1 MKYTLPRN
9 AGVTFKAQ
17 HLDDMLLD
25 IGRVSFIEVHAEN
38 YFSDGG
44 PRHAQLK
51 RVVDR
56 VPLSVHGVGLSL
68 GGFDAP
74 DRNHLARLKKLLSRY
89 PVQSFSEHLAWSS
102 HGDQWVPDLLPIA
115 YDDENLDR
123 MVQHVNHAQEY
134 LDRKILI
141 ENPSTYLVLGSM
153 DDELQF
159 LSELAKR
166 TGCGLLLDINNA
178 FVSCGNHGES
188 TEDYLDKFPV
198 EHVGEVHLA
207 GHSRQR
213 LSNGELLRIDDHGS
227 QVTALVWAL
236 YERLVQRIGIMPTLI
251 EWDTNI
257 PEWRVLASELDRV
270 RDRTGRALAKASMQK
285 IIQPA

>member
-9 AGVTFKAQ
+9 AGVSFKAQ
-17 HLDDMLLD
+17 HIDDMLLD
-25 IGRVSFIEVHAEN
+25 IGRVSFVEVHAEN
-38 YFSDGG
+38 YFADGG
-44 PRHAQLK
+44 PRHVQLR
-51 RVVDR
+51 RVVDH

-68 GGFDAP
+68 GGWSALDQH
-74 DRNHLARLKKLLSRY
+74 HLSCLKKLLARY

-102 HGDQWVPDLLPIA
+102 HGNQWVPDLLPIA

-123 MVQHVNHAQEY
+123 VVRHINQTQEY

-159 LSELAKR
+159 LTELAKR
-166 TGCGLLLDINNA
+166 TGCGLLLDVNNA
-178 FVSCGNHGES
+178 FVSCSNHGES
-188 TEDYLDKFPV
+188 ADDYIDQFPV
-198 EHVGEVHLA
+198 EYIGEVHLA
-207 GHSRQR
+207 GHSRQV

-227 QVTALVWAL
+227 QVTALVWSL

-257 PEWRVLASELDRV
+257 PEWRVLVSELDRV
-270 RDRTGRALAKASMQK
+270 RERTGRALAKASMQK

>member
-1 MKYTLPRN
+1 MKYNLPRN
-9 AGVTFKAQ
+9 AGVSFKAQ
-17 HLDDMLLD
+17 HVDDMLLD
-25 IGRVSFIEVHAEN
+25 IERVSFIEVHAEN

-44 PRHAQLK
+44 PRHAQLN

-68 GGFDAP
+68 GGRDAL
-74 DRNHLARLKKLLSRY
+74 DQNHLSRLKKLLTRY

-102 HGDQWVPDLLPIA
+102 HNNQWVPDLLPIA
-115 YDDENLDR
+115 YDEENLDR
-123 MVQHVNHAQEY
+123 MVQHVNQAQEY
-134 LDRKILI
+134 LDRIILI
-141 ENPSTYLVLGSM
+141 ENPSTYLALGSM

-178 FVSCGNHGES
+178 FVSCSNHGAS
-188 TEDYLDKFPV
+188 AEDYIDKFPV
-198 EHVGEVHLA
+198 EHVGEIHLA
-207 GHSRQR
+207 GHSRQL
-213 LSNGELLRIDDHGS
+213 LSNGEMLRIDDHGS
-227 QVTALVWAL
+227 QVSALVWAL
-236 YERLVQRIGIMPTLI
+236 YERLVQRIGIVPTLV

-257 PEWRVLASELDRV
+257 PEWPVLATELNRV
-270 RDRTGRALAKASMQK
+270 RERTGRALAMASMQK

>member
-1 MKYTLPRN
+1 MKYNLPRN
-9 AGVTFKAQ
+9 AGVSFKAQ
-17 HLDDMLLD
+17 HVDDMLLD

-68 GGFDAP
+68 GGSDAL
-74 DRNHLARLKKLLSRY
+74 DQNHLSRLKKLLARY

-102 HGDQWVPDLLPIA
+102 HNHQWVPDLLPIA
-115 YDDENLDR
+115 YDDENLSR
-123 MVQHVNHAQEY
+123 MVQHVNQTQEY

-141 ENPSTYLVLGSM
+141 ENPSTYLILGSM
-153 DDELQF
+153 EDELQF
-159 LSELAKR
+159 LADLAKR

-178 FVSCGNHGES
+178 FVSCSNHGAS
-188 TEDYLDKFPV
+188 AEDYIDKFPV
-198 EHVGEVHLA
+198 EHVGEIHLA
-207 GHSRQR
+207 GHSRQL
-213 LSNGELLRIDDHGS
+213 LSNGEMLRIDDHGS
-227 QVTALVWAL
+227 KVSALVWAL
-236 YERLVQRIGIMPTLI
+236 YERLVQRIGIVPTLV

-257 PEWRVLASELDRV
+257 PEWPVLATELNRV
-270 RDRTGRALAKASMQK
+270 RERTGRALAMASMQK